1 MVSSPIGS
9 GGKNSPIRC
18 CDFAVEDLL
27 PQSGGMALLDQVL
40 DAGDNHLTAKLTVR
54 DDGLF
59 SGLDHTVPAWIGIEY
74 MAQTVAAY
82 SGYQSKRSGQPIQ
95 IGFLLGT
102 RHYQC
107 SVGSFA
113 CGTRLSVHVEKV
125 MEGANDMLVFDCRI
139 EGETITASAMINVF
153 LPQDAQQ
160 FLADKGL

>member
-1 MVSSPIGS
+1 M
-9 GGKNSPIRC
+9 
-18 CDFAVEDLL
+18 AELL
-27 PQSGGMALLDQVL
+27 PQSGGMALLDRVL
-40 DAGDNHLTAKLTVR
+40 DAGEDYLTAGLTVR
-54 DDGLF
+54 EDSLF
-59 SGLDHTVPAWIGIEY
+59 SGPDHTVPAWVGIEY

-82 SGYQSKRSGQPIQ
+82 AGYQRKRRGQAMQ
-95 IGFLLGT
+95 VGFLLGT
-102 RHYQC
+102 RFYQC
-107 SVGSFA
+107 SVGSFV